1 MLKLISCGTRPMQA
15 FACSSARS
23 MLWPKTATSPPDF
36 VTSEVTMPMTVVLP
50 APFGPRNAKKSPSA
64 TSRVMPL
71 GAVRMFEFSL
81 LVIFLFGFWLLPR
94 LLAHRPTTY
103 WRIPNRD
110 YWLAPERRGQT
121 IEALHGLIS
130 WMGVVVLLLF
140 MAVTQLVFDANLR
153 TPPHLASDALIWL
166 LLSFVLFIVMWIWV
180 IVRQFGRV
188 P

>member
-1 MLKLISCGTRPMQA
+1 MSLNKALPHLFLIVAAAAMAQISLQL
-15 FACSSARS
+15 RS
-23 MLWPKTATSPPDF
+23 LPPVLATKFDF
-36 VTSEVTMPMTVVLP
+36 EG
-50 APFGPRNAKKSPSA
+50 APVAWMK
-64 TSRVMPL
+64 L